1 MKRQRARVSCS
12 AADVEQRDEAARGAA
27 MSATIGGDRTRVAM
41 AGGGHRRWPRAH
53 GAVPRSGGTV
63 ARCQRLPQGAG
74 ATGPSGTTQGRRRK
88 RRGRGGR
95 RKRRSGRSH
104 RGGRPRALAPPC
116 SRRVSG
122 GRGENDGR
130 RRSLWNDEKLKP
142 SIYLCAWILRE
153 AEAGWGKV
161 EKASKRAIWAI
172 ERVIG
177 RPRLFWATWRVA
189 QAEELAIFLA
199 FKFFPRTYQPR

>member
-1 MKRQRARVSCS
+1 MPSPPAMKRQRARVSCS

-27 MSATIGGDRTRVAM
+27 MSATVGGDRTRVAM

-63 ARCQRLPQGAG
+63 ARCHRLPQGAS
-74 ATGPSGTTQGRRRK
+74 ATRPSGTTQGRRRK

-153 AEAGWGKV
+153 AEAG
-161 EKASKRAIWAI
+161 
-172 ERVIG
+172 
-177 RPRLFWATWRVA
+177 
-189 QAEELAIFLA
+189 
-199 FKFFPRTYQPR
+199 